1 MRKKKKEISKFFVSS
16 NNDLLTACKITCYL
30 SDRKRAYI
38 YMYICIIKN
47 DLIRNVC
54 HHDPWRGTSD
64 FVEAFD
70 IPRVLFLPNDEAD
83 DPNQDPIVS
92 LSVTTT

>member
-1 MRKKKKEISKFFVSS
+1 MMIFFR
-16 NNDLLTACKITCYL
+16 DYL
-30 SDRKRAYI
+30 SDRKRDI
-38 YMYICIIKN
+38 IIKN
-47 DLIRNVC
+47 GLIRNGLPLRSVRRT
-54 HHDPWRGTSD
+54 RG